1 MPFMEPSLQDRLKAL
16 RLREEDFTER
26 FCRSSG
32 PGGQNVNKVSTAV
45 EIIHHPTG
53 LSVRCQDGR
62 SQSGNRATAWERIL
76 SRILDARKAAVLA
89 RQQEREKKRRQNR
102 QPSKGAKRRAV
113 EGKRHRASIKAG
125 RGGRKVSD
133 D

>member
-1 MPFMEPSLQDRLKAL
+1 MDAQLHERLKSL
-16 RLREEDFTER
+16 RLREADFTER

-45 EIIHHPTG
+45 EVVHHPTG

-62 SQSGNRATAWERIL
+62 SQSGNRILAWERLL

-89 RQQEREKKRRQNR
+89 RQQEREKKRRQSR

-113 EGKRHRASIKAG
+113 EGKRHRAGIKAG
-125 RGGRKVSD
+125 RQAQLAE
-133 D
+133 

>member
-1 MPFMEPSLQDRLKAL
+1 MDPVLHERLKSL
-16 RLREEDFTER
+16 RLRQEDFNER
-26 FCRSSG
+26 FCRASG

-62 SQSGNRATAWERIL
+62 SQSGNRTLAWERLL

-89 RQQEREKKRRQNR
+89 RQQEREKKRRQNHK
-102 QPSKGAKRRAV
+102 PSKGAKRRAV
-113 EGKRHRASIKAG
+113 EGKRHRAQIKAG
-125 RGGRKVSD
+125 RGGSVRAED
-133 D
+133 